1 MENYAVF
8 KIKQIDDLHLK
19 DYNRCVLS
27 GLAQQLQK
35 RGIKCSKVKLG
46 ICCVFTICSLSGKE
60 VIVGLYQFELLED
73 STAKSSIECI
83 NRMPLWKR
91 LFKTYSPNAGEHL
104 QEVCDVLRDIIDSD
118 SRFVDVRWMT
128 CEKWRKTFLGHD
140 VIGTQ

>member
-8 KIKQIDDLHLK
+8 KIKQIDDLPLK
-19 DYNRCVLS
+19 DYNRCILS
-27 GLAQQLQK
+27 DITQQLQM
-35 RGIKCSKVKLG
+35 RGIKCSKVKFG
-46 ICCVFTICSLSGKE
+46 CFCVFTICCLSDKE
-60 VIVGLYQFELLED
+60 VSVVLYEFELLEE
-73 STAKSSIECI
+73 STVKSSIECI